1 VTEQRQWRGS
11 WFRAQDR
18 AYTLEQLLAGGRRLH
33 RALAPGERALGSFV
47 LPPFQRPPVWTMEQK
62 IRLIESILDELP
74 VPPYVVNRDLE
85 DGYLYDRWLLD
96 GQQRITAVIGFVEGE
111 FASTYGVEVA

>member
-1 VTEQRQWRGS
+1 
-11 WFRAQDR
+11 
-18 AYTLEQLLAGGRRLH
+18 
-33 RALAPGERALGSFV
+33 
-47 LPPFQRPPVWTMEQK
+47 MEQK